1 MNVTFHRIDELQWLI
16 KFRLTAGPGR
26 EIDGE
31 FDIETDPGREMTQDI
46 AEAIVRRYRDV
57 AIRAFM
63 QEERKGRARPARASA
78 PKVQAL
84 R

>member
-1 MNVTFHRIDELQWLI
+1 MRVTFHRIDELQWLI

-31 FDIETDPGREMTQDI
+31 LDIETDRGREMTQDI

-63 QEERKGRARPARASA
+63 QEERKGRARPARARA
-78 PKVQAL
+78 PQVQAL